1 MKHILFKFLQSI
13 NSKVG
18 AGTKF
23 FLVSLFFVFLSY
35 MLIVTRAENLKQ
47 RTQVEEGSAKNAE
60 VIPFLPQS
68 RLFHLNKN

>member
-1 MKHILFKFLQSI
+1 MKHIFFKLLQSI

-23 FLVSLFFVFLSY
+23 FLVSIFFIFLSY
-35 MLIVTRAENLKQ
+35 MLIMVRAENGKF
-47 RTQVEEGSAKNAE
+47 RTQADIEAAKNAE

-68 RLFHLNKN
+68 RLLHINKN

>member
-23 FLVSLFFVFLSY
+23 FLVSIFFMFLSY
-35 MLIVTRAENLKQ
+35 MIIVTRAENLKQ
-47 RTQVEEGSAKNAE
+47 RTNSDEISATSAQS
-60 VIPFLPQS
+60 IPFLPQF
-68 RLFHLNKN
+68 RLLHLNKN